1 MKENEKMKRN
11 ETLSVTQLDCS
22 VSICSP
28 PLYLSATNLFLGPL
42 FLGSAWVTR
51 ILLPAIL
58 APSASV
64 HASWE
69 DQGFKIKSVAIVE
82 DCG

>member
-1 MKENEKMKRN
+1 MKKLKK
-11 ETLSVTQLDCS
+11 THGKYIILLAS
-22 VSICSP
+22 

-42 FLGSAWVTR
+42 FLGRAWVTR

-64 HASWE
+64 QASW
-69 DQGFKIKSVAIVE
+69 G
-82 DCG
+82 